1 MCYRA
6 ERQHKSVVSMLLLEQ
21 YLSTNVSAVVI
32 VEKYQINISRRTHG
46 LRKPSGVV
54 ERISMHS

>member
-32 VEKYQINISRRTHG
+32 VEKYQSKKSTFQEGHMG
-46 LRKPSGVV
+46 FVSLQES
-54 ERISMHS
+54 